1 MRIPRS
7 RSRDF
12 FSQNSD
18 QRNITGRL
26 LWLQV
31 IALTTRV
38 RVEDPGEVIVITHH
52 WLQLSLDSAL
62 LLQSLVAQAIAL
74 LSWEIQVPLE
84 VE

>member
-1 MRIPRS
+1 MISSPRII
-7 RSRDF
+7 
-12 FSQNSD
+12 SD

-31 IALTTRV
+31 IALMTRV
-38 RVEDPGEVIVITHH
+38 RVEDPREVIVITQH

-62 LLQSLVAQAIAL
+62 LLRSLVDQATQL
-74 LSWEIQVPLE
+74 TRSSFVGNSVPLK

>member
-1 MRIPRS
+1 VISSPRII
-7 RSRDF
+7 
-12 FSQNSD
+12 SD

-31 IALTTRV
+31 IALMTRV
-38 RVEDPGEVIVITHH
+38 RVEDPREVIVITQH

-62 LLQSLVAQAIAL
+62 LLRSLVDQATQL
-74 LSWEIQVPLE
+74 TRSSFVGNSVPLK